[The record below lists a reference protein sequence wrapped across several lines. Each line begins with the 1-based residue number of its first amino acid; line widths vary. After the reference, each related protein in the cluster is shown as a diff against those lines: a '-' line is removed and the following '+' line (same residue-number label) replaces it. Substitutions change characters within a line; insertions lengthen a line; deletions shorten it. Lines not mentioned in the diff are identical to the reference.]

1 MSGEHLGGTEG
12 MSEAREAFQGVMDA
26 ETPSRSRATNEKK
39 SDDNRMPI
47 EELFPQRRMDRR
59 EKEGG
64 ADSEPEIVR
73 QRRAEAKAANPQA
86 QTEFDDEPPPR
97 DPTEGTDEDE
107 DADDAD
113 YGPDEDV
120 PEDEAEDE
128 PEEEEGRERTPIDLN
143 ALVEVT
149 VDGKPVEVSLK
160 EALRGYIRQE
170 TFHQRV
176 NEVAEASKVV
186 HQQRNEL
193 VQYQEAFVE
202 RAQQLEAYIAEFM
215 PEEPNWEQLYQ
226 QDPQNAQLYK
236 LRWDKFAG
244 QVRGLVE
251 KRIATQRE
259 LAATYQTNL
268 ANFAAA
274 NRAKLAAAHSEWRSE
289 KVWKRDHDSMRR
301 TARAEGYSDAEIN
314 QLYDARGVNILLKA
328 SKWDRMMASKPRP
341 VQNGMGHP
349 SKRSAS
355 TPARNLTRSFER
367 AEKRLSR
374 SGSIND
380 AAAVFE
386 SILDRER

>member
-12 MSEAREAFQGVMDA
+12 MGEAREAFQATMDA
-26 ETPSRSRATNEKK
+26 ETPSRSRAANDKK
-39 SDDNRMPI
+39 PDDNRMDI

-64 ADSEPEIVR
+64 ADTEPDIVR
-73 QRRAEAKAANPQA
+73 QRRAEAKANNPQA
-86 QTEFDDEPPPR
+86 QTEFEDEPPPR
-97 DPTEGTDEDE
+97 DPREGSVEDDED
-107 DADDAD
+107 DDD
-113 YGPDEDV
+113 QPLPDDEDV

-128 PEEEEGRERTPIDLN
+128 PEDGRERAQLDLD

-186 HQQRNEL
+186 HTQRNEL
-193 VQYQEAFVE
+193 VQYQQAFVE
-202 RAQQLEAYIAEFM
+202 RAQALEAYINEFM
-215 PEEPNWEQLYQ
+215 PSEPDWEQLYQ
-226 QDPQNAQLYK
+226 QDPQNAHLYK

-244 QVRGLVE
+244 QVKGLVE
-251 KRIATQRE
+251 KRVATQQE

-268 ANFAAA
+268 TNFAAA
-274 NRAKLAAAHSEWRSE
+274 NRVKLASSHPEWRNE

-301 TARAEGYSDAEIN
+301 TARSEGYSDDEIN

-328 SKWDRMMASKPRP
+328 AKYDRLMASKPRP
-341 VQNGMGHP
+341 VQNGVGHP

-355 TPARNLTRSFER
+355 TPSRNLTRSFER

-374 SGSIND
+374 TGSVSD

-386 SILDRER
+386 TILDRER

>member
-12 MSEAREAFQGVMDA
+12 MSEAREAFQSTMDA
-26 ETPSRSRATNEKK
+26 ETPSRSRASTEKK
-39 SDDNRMPI
+39 PDDNKMPI
-47 EELFPQRRMDRR
+47 EDLFPQRRMDRR

-64 ADSEPEIVR
+64 ADTEPDIVR
-73 QRRAEAKAANPQA
+73 QRRAEARARNPEA
-86 QTEFDDEPPPR
+86 QTEFEDEPGPR
-97 DPTEGTDEDE
+97 TPNEGTDEDDGE
-107 DADDAD
+107 DEN
-113 YGPDEDV
+113 YVEDEDV
-120 PEDEAEDE
+120 AEDEAEDE
-128 PEEEEGRERTPIDLN
+128 PEDEGERERSPIDLD

-186 HQQRNEL
+186 HTQRNEL
-193 VQYQEAFVE
+193 VQYQTAFVE
-202 RAQQLEAYIAEFM
+202 RAQALEGYIAEFM
-215 PEEPNWEQLYQ
+215 PAEPDWEQLYQ
-226 QDPQNAQLYK
+226 QDPQNAHLYK

-244 QVRGLVE
+244 QVRELVA
-251 KRIATQRE
+251 KRVATQQE

-268 ANFAAA
+268 TNFAAA
-274 NRAKLAAAHSEWRSE
+274 NRMKLASSHPEWRSE
-289 KVWKRDHDSMRR
+289 KTWKRDHDSMRR
-301 TARAEGYSDAEIN
+301 TARSEGYSDDEIN

-328 SKWDRMMASKPRP
+328 AKYDRLMASKPRP
-341 VQNGMGHP
+341 VQNVSGHP

-355 TPARNLTRSFER
+355 TPSRNLTRSFER

-374 SGSIND
+374 TGSISD

>member
-12 MSEAREAFQGVMDA
+12 MSEAREAFQSTMDA
-26 ETPSRSRATNEKK
+26 ETPSRSRTAKEKPEEQ
-39 SDDNRMPI
+39 RMDI
-47 EELFPQRRMDRR
+47 EELFPSRRMDRR

-64 ADSEPEIVR
+64 ADTEPDIVR
-73 QRRAEAKAANPQA
+73 QRRAEAKQRNPEA
-86 QTEFDDEPPPR
+86 QTEFEDEPPPR
-97 DPTEGTDEDE
+97 TPTEGTDEDE
-107 DADDAD
+107 GDDD
-113 YGPDEDV
+113 DQPLPDDEDV

-128 PEEEEGRERTPIDLN
+128 EPEEGRERAQLDLD

-186 HQQRNEL
+186 HTQRNEL
-193 VQYQEAFVE
+193 VQYQQAFVE
-202 RAQQLEAYIAEFM
+202 RAQALEAYINEFM
-215 PEEPNWEQLYQ
+215 PSEPDWEQLYQ
-226 QDPQNAQLYK
+226 QDPQNAHLYK

-251 KRIATQRE
+251 KRAATQQE

-268 ANFAAA
+268 TNFAAA
-274 NRAKLAAAHSEWRSE
+274 NRVKLASSHPEWRNE

-301 TARAEGYSDAEIN
+301 TARSEGYSDDEIN

-328 SKWDRMMASKPRP
+328 AKYDRLMASKPKP
-341 VQNGMGHP
+341 VQGSGHP

-355 TPARNLTRSFER
+355 TPSRNLTRSFER

-374 SGSIND
+374 TGSVND